1 MNVAF
6 WESVADSYD
15 AEIFSVLA
23 CDRQGA
29 VLSCIE
35 SFESRNH
42 TAADLGCG
50 VGKWLPHLAKGFASV
65 LAADHSEKCL
75 EHAKERAAS
84 FDNITYLTADLT
96 KPTHRL
102 GRFDFVLCVNVA
114 IMPDAEARW
123 ALLSNVTRCVR
134 PRGHLLLVVPA
145 LESAL
150 YVKHRLVERELR
162 SGQEEREAWSAESD
176 KQFASLLDLQKG
188 IVKIE
193 KVRTKHY
200 LREELITALE
210 ALRLTVQRVGKV
222 EYQWE
227 TEFTDPPRW
236 LRQPYPW
243 DWMVLA
249 QKG

>member
-6 WESVADSYD
+6 WESVADTYD

-23 CDRQGA
+23 CDREGA

-35 SFESRNH
+35 SLASRDH

-65 LAADHSEKCL
+65 LAADHSDKCL
-75 EHAKERAAS
+75 EHAKARAAS
-84 FDNITYLTADLT
+84 FDNITYVSADLAR
-96 KPTHRL
+96 PGHRL

-114 IMPDAEARW
+114 IMPDAEQRW
-123 ALLSNVTRCVR
+123 ALLSNVARCLR
-134 PRGHLLLVVPA
+134 SEGHLLLVVPS

-150 YVKHRLVERELR
+150 YVKQRLVQWQLR
-162 SGQEEREAWSAESD
+162 GGQGEKEAWFVEAD
-176 KQFASLLDLQKG
+176 KRFTSLLDLQKG

-200 LREELITALE
+200 LREELVTALD
-210 ALRLTVQRVGKV
+210 ALHLTVQRVGKV
-222 EYQWE
+222 EYRWE
-227 TEFTDPPRW
+227 TEFAAPPRW
-236 LRQPYPW
+236 LKGPYPW
-243 DWMVLA
+243 DWMALA
-249 QKG
+249 QKR